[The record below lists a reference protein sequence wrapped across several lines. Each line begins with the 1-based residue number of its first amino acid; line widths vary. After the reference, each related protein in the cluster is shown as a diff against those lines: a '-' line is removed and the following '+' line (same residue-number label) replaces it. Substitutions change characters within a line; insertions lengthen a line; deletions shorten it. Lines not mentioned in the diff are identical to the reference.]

1 RTNFVNIQ
9 VLVLPPVRKSPTS
22 NSETASALRYF
33 VGTLLKRSKQ
43 MQLKAIPER
52 QTQANKVLPADT
64 AWEARRI
71 QLLASTGLWVLRYG
85 LVFFLLTFGV
95 FKFFAFEA
103 EGIRPLVANS
113 PVMSWLYPILGVR
126 GTSALI
132 GVFEVTTGLLI
143 ALRRWFPHASG
154 YGSLAASGIFVIT
167 LSFLFTTPGALSPM
181 SPINGFLLKD
191 IMLFGAALLTCAEAL
206 REANST
212 R

>member
-1 RTNFVNIQ
+1 
-9 VLVLPPVRKSPTS
+9 
-22 NSETASALRYF
+22 
-33 VGTLLKRSKQ
+33 
-43 MQLKAIPER
+43 MQLKAIPVMQR
-52 QTQANKVLPADT
+52 PANRVRPADT
-64 AWEARRI
+64 AWEGRRV
-71 QLLASTGLWVLRYG
+71 QPLASVGLWVLRYG

-95 FKFFAFEA
+95 FKFFTFEA

-113 PVMSWLYPILGVR
+113 PLLGWLYLILGVR
-126 GTSALI
+126 GASALI

-143 ALRRWFPHASG
+143 ALRRWSPHVSG

-167 LSFLFTTPGALSPM
+167 LSFLFTTPGALSPT

-191 IMLFGAALLTCAEAL
+191 IMLFGAALFTCAEAL

>member
-1 RTNFVNIQ
+1 
-9 VLVLPPVRKSPTS
+9 
-22 NSETASALRYF
+22 
-33 VGTLLKRSKQ
+33 
-43 MQLKAIPER
+43 MQLKAIPET
-52 QTQANKVLPADT
+52 QTPGNKLLPPDT
-64 AWEARRI
+64 TWEGRRV

-85 LVFFLLTFGV
+85 LVFFLLTFGS

-103 EGIRPLVANS
+103 EGIRPLVADS
-113 PVMSWLYPILGVR
+113 PILAWLYPILGVR
-126 GTSALI
+126 GTSIVI

-143 ALRRWFPHASG
+143 ALRRWFPDVSG

-191 IMLFGAALLTCAEAL
+191 IMLFGAALFTCAEAL